1 MHMVF
6 SIVVW
11 VFGYKTCFSKY
22 IYIEF
27 MKSPADNI
35 PLMHRLDWCSLVNI
49 LQQPSC
55 CNSEC
60 HIHLKNVVY
69 YLTF

>member
-6 SIVVW
+6 SIVYGFLGIQHVL
-11 VFGYKTCFSKY
+11 VN